1 MYIKFF
7 RLNQA
12 PFSIAP
18 DPRYLY
24 MSDSHREAL
33 AHLLYGVNIGGGFV
47 LLTGEIGTGKTTVCR
62 CFLEQIPD
70 NCNVAYIFNPKLTV
84 PELLQTICE
93 EFRIEL
99 ANDGRSPLT
108 AKHSVDALNNFLLAA
123 HAEGKNNVLVIDE
136 AQNLSEEV
144 LEQLRL
150 LTNLET
156 NERKLLQIILIG
168 QPELRDILSDPRLEQ
183 LAQRVIA
190 HFHLGPLSVKET
202 ANYIIHRLS
211 VAGLSS
217 SPPFS
222 RRSVQQIY
230 ERTNGVP
237 RRINLLCDRA
247 LLGAYT
253 ENKMKVNSDIVDK
266 ASGEMFAKPV
276 ENKTAK
282 IRQQK
287 YALLAVGLLIIVTAV
302 ISTAIAINKGGVFKD
317 SHPVSLPS
325 ATAAVSSA
333 PAAQVAAIASVASA
347 PSVAVERTVLQAAVP
362 AKPSSALALSEL
374 NDAANASM
382 RDERA
387 AFKNLAKYWK
397 VNLPDGEPCQ
407 AAQENNLH
415 CYQSD
420 GGLDEIRQMDR
431 PAILTLYDSVNN
443 KYFVLLTALS
453 NTQAT
458 LQIGNATRSISMIE
472 LSRHFRGHLATFW
485 QAPKNF
491 RDKVRTGFQGDDV
504 NWLAIQMAKLNG
516 LPEPT
521 QHHSYN
527 KALSGQVHAF
537 QLAHGLPADGV
548 VGPKTYMHINAAVG
562 INEPRLQDNTVILNA
577 SSKE

>member
-1 MYIKFF
+1 MYTKFF

-62 CFLEQIPD
+62 CFLEQIPE
-70 NCNVAYIFNPKLTV
+70 NCDVAYIFNPKLTV
-84 PELLQTICE
+84 HELLQTICE
-93 EFRIEL
+93 EFRIEFGHD
-99 ANDGRSPLT
+99 AGFQPT
-108 AKHSVDALNNFLLAA
+108 AKHYVDALNDFLLTS
-123 HAEGKNNVLVIDE
+123 HAQGKNSVLVIDE

-190 HFHLGPLSVKET
+190 HFHLGPLTVKET
-202 ANYIIHRLS
+202 AHYIIHRLS

-253 ENKMKVNSDIVDK
+253 ENKTKVNSDIVDK
-266 ASGEMFAKPV
+266 ASGEMFAKP
-276 ENKTAK
+276 AK
-282 IRQQK
+282 SNAVK
-287 YALLAVGLLIIVTAV
+287 ALERRNVVIALSALIGITVAIT
-302 ISTAIAINKGGVFKD
+302 IAIAVSKGGLTKE
-317 SHPVSLPS
+317 SHPGSAQSIPASSVNPS
-325 ATAAVSSA
+325 AAQAAAIKIAAVEHTAPLKSA
-333 PAAQVAAIASVASA
+333 PALTSA
-347 PSVAVERTVLQAAVP
+347 
-362 AKPSSALALSEL
+362 EL
-374 NDAANASM
+374 NGAANMPM

-387 AFKNLAKYWK
+387 AFKSLAAHWK
-397 VNLPDGEPCQ
+397 ITLPDGEPCLV
-407 AAQENNLH
+407 AQQNNLH

-431 PAILTLYDSVNN
+431 PVIITLHDNANN
-443 KYFVLLTALS
+443 KYFVVLTGLSSADAALE
-453 NTQAT
+453 
-458 LQIGNATRSISMIE
+458 IGGVTRTISLIE

-504 NWLAIQMAKLNG
+504 NWLATQMAKLDG

-521 QHHSYN
+521 EHHAYN
-527 KALSGQVHAF
+527 KVLWSQVHAF

-562 INEPRLQDNTVILNA
+562 INEPRLQDNAVILNA
-577 SSKE
+577 SSKG

>member
-1 MYIKFF
+1 MYTKFF
-7 RLNQA
+7 RLNHA

-84 PELLQTICE
+84 HELLQTICE

-99 ANDGRSPLT
+99 GQDASYAPT
-108 AKHSVDALNNFLLAA
+108 AKHYVDALNDFLLTS
-123 HAEGKNNVLVIDE
+123 HAKGKNSVLVIDE
-136 AQNLSEEV
+136 AQNLAEDV

-190 HFHLGPLSVKET
+190 HFHLGPLTVKET
-202 ANYIIHRLS
+202 AHYIIHRLS

-222 RRSVQQIY
+222 RRAVQQIY

-253 ENKMKVNSDIVDK
+253 ENKTKVNNDIVDK
-266 ASGEMFAKPV
+266 AAGEMFAKPV
-276 ENKTAK
+276 MKNTAAM
-282 IRQQK
+282 RLQK
-287 YALLAVGLLIIVTAV
+287 NWLLALGLLIGVAGV
-302 ISTAIAINKGGVFKD
+302 ITTAIALSRGGLLKD
-317 SHPVSLPS
+317 AHPGPAAAIPAAVASPS
-325 ATAAVSSA
+325 AAKPATVQIAASSSSA
-333 PAAQVAAIASVASA
+333 SA
-347 PSVAVERTVLQAAVP
+347 TSP
-362 AKPSSALALSEL
+362 AKPAPMLTLTEL
-374 NDAANASM
+374 DGAANASM
-382 RDERA
+382 RDQRA
-387 AFKNLAKYWK
+387 AFMSLAKYWK
-397 VNLPDGEPCQ
+397 ATLPDGEPCQ
-407 AAQENNLH
+407 AAQEVNLH

-431 PAILTLYDSVNN
+431 PVILTLQDDANN
-443 KYFVLLTALS
+443 HYYALLTGLS
-453 NTQAT
+453 NTNAT
-458 LQIGNATRSISMIE
+458 LQIDGIARTISVAE
-472 LSRHFRGHLATFW
+472 LTRHFRGHLATFW

-491 RDKVRTGFQGDDV
+491 REKFRTGFQGDDV
-504 NWLAIQMAKLNG
+504 NWLATQMAKLNG

-521 QHHSYN
+521 EHHSYN
-527 KALSGQVHAF
+527 KALSSQVHAF

-548 VGPKTYMHINAAVG
+548 VGPKTYMHINAAIG
-562 INEPRLQDNTVILNA
+562 IDEPHLQDPTVILNA